1 MKHHL
6 KRYTLIGIIF
16 VTITGT
22 LSHFVYEW
30 SGKNPFLALFFPV
43 NETTWEHMKLV
54 FFPSIIYA
62 AFMIYKL
69 QSVFPYI
76 VASLSAGI
84 LIGTFSIPVIFYTYT
99 GILGFHTL
107 LLDIITFLLS
117 VIITFLA
124 AYFFTIFHKL
134 KKQSPWIIAIICL
147 TLCFFFFSVKW
158 I

>member
-1 MKHHL
+1 MKNHL
-6 KRYTLIGIIF
+6 KRYILIGIIF

-54 FFPSIIYA
+54 FFPCIIYA
-62 AFMIYKL
+62 SFMAYKL
-69 QSVFPYI
+69 HSLYPYI
-76 VASLSAGI
+76 VSSLSAGI

-117 VIITFLA
+117 VIITFLT
-124 AYFFTIFHKL
+124 AYFFTISCKL
-134 KKQSPWIIAIICL
+134 KKQAPWIISLVCI
-147 TLCFFFFSVKW
+147 TLCFFFFSIKW